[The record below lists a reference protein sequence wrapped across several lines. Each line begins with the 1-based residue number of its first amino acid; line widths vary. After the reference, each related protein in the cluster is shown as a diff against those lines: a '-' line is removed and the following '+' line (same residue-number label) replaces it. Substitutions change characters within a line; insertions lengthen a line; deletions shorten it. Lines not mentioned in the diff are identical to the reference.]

1 MLHTENVWH
10 ELNSVLEQ
18 KGHSLTT
25 IDDPNYRGQGM
36 PKGILRDKDTISN
49 VRECV
54 EHFQVLRFPTQK
66 V

>member
-1 MLHTENVWH
+1 MWH
-10 ELNSVLEQ
+10 ELDSMPEQ

-25 IDDPNYRGQGM
+25 IDDPNYCGKGM
-36 PKGILRDKDTISN
+36 PKGILRDEDTIGN

>member
-1 MLHTENVWH
+1 MWP
-10 ELNSVLEQ
+10 ELDSVLEQ

-25 IDDPNYRGQGM
+25 THDPNYRGKGM
-36 PKGILRDKDTISN
+36 HKGILRDEDTIGN

>member
-1 MLHTENVWH
+1 MWP
-10 ELNSVLEQ
+10 ELDSVPEQ

-25 IDDPNYRGQGM
+25 TDDPNYRGQGM
-36 PKGILRDKDTISN
+36 PNGILRDEDTIGN

-54 EHFQVLRFPTQK
+54 EHFQVLRFPRQK